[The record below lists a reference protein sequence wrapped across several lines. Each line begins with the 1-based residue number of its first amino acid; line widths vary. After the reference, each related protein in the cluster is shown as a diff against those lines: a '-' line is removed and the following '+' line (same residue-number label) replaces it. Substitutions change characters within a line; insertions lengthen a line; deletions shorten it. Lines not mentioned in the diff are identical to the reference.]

1 MALELFQLRPLRLEP
16 SRYRLLNIKNLGAIQ
31 AGGTQS
37 TMIFFG
43 KNFFAK
49 NHDFSVVFHGESEN
63 QHEKIRKRF
72 FGPQK
77 WIFVRKY

>member
-1 MALELFQLRPLRLEP
+1 MRN
-16 SRYRLLNIKNLGAIQ
+16 NIGKTSHRDFSFLTIEKNFGAIQ

>member
-1 MALELFQLRPLRLEP
+1 MRLIIFP
-16 SRYRLLNIKNLGAIQ
+16 IYDWCMIKNFGAIQ

-77 WIFVRKY
+77 WIF

>member
-1 MALELFQLRPLRLEP
+1 M
-16 SRYRLLNIKNLGAIQ
+16 NLSKRITAKENFGAIQ